1 MNNLQKMGGFS
12 ALMEGIFYLLGMVF
26 FLLVVDYTSIDDPL
40 EKVALL
46 VENQAIIYILDF
58 FIYVVFGILLVVLAI
73 ALYERLKTS
82 SPALMQVATAFGII
96 WAGLVIASG
105 MTANIGTAVVVEL
118 YSNDPAQAAT
128 VWQAIE
134 AVTNG
139 IGGGNEII
147 GGLWTLLV
155 SWAALRSG
163 DFSRVMNYLG
173 LVVGVAGI
181 ASTIP
186 ALGEIGGMI
195 FGLGQLV
202 WFIWLGIAMLRS
214 SATATADNPEASVP
228 QFRTTS

>member
-1 MNNLQKMGGFS
+1 MNNLQKLGGVS
-12 ALMEGIFYLLGMVF
+12 ALIEGILYLVGMVF
-26 FLLVVDYTSIDDPL
+26 FLLVVDYTNITDPL

-46 VENQAIIYILDF
+46 VENQTIIYILDF
-58 FIYVVFGILLVVLAI
+58 LIYVVFGIFLVILAI
-73 ALYERLKTS
+73 ALYERLKTG
-82 SPALMQVATAFGII
+82 SPTLMQVATAFGII

-105 MTANIGTAVVVEL
+105 MTANIATAVVVEI
-118 YSNDPAQAAT
+118 YSNDPTQAAT

-147 GGLWTLLV
+147 GGLRTVLV

-173 LVVGVAGI
+173 LVVGLAGI

-214 SATATADNPEASVP
+214 SAPATAETLGASVP
-228 QFRTTS
+228 QYRTTS

>member
-58 FIYVVFGILLVVLAI
+58 LIYVVFGILLVVLAI

-118 YSNDPAQAAT
+118 YSKDPAQAAT

-139 IGGGNEII
+139 IGGGTEII

-181 ASTIP
+181 A
-186 ALGEIGGMI
+186 
-195 FGLGQLV
+195 
-202 WFIWLGIAMLRS
+202 
-214 SATATADNPEASVP
+214 
-228 QFRTTS
+228 